1 MDEKKL
7 ELMKKLMA
15 LAERGVG
22 GEKEGAQKKLEQL
35 MKKYKIEEADL
46 TEEKTEDFDFRY
58 KNEFEKRL
66 LRQLFYKIVP
76 DYNVVP
82 QIK

>member
-15 LAERGVG
+15 LAERGEG
-22 GEKEGAQKKLEQL
+22 GEKEGAKRKLEQL

-46 TEEKTEDFDFRY
+46 TEEYIE
-58 KNEFEKRL
+58 RL
-66 LRQLFYKIVP
+66 MFGEGSI
-76 DYNVVP
+76 
-82 QIK
+82 